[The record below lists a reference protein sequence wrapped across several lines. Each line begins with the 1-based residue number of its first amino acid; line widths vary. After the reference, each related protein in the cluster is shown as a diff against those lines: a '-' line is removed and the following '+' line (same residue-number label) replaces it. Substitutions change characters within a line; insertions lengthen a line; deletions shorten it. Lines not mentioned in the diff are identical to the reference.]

1 MNLPMAH
8 LVQLA
13 EEFAPFVALYVP
25 GSHGVQDAVPG
36 AFQKPAVQHAPA
48 PAELPSPKAHAAQ
61 TDAPV
66 AEVYLPVSHS
76 VQEREP
82 MASVALPNGQGV
94 QNALPLPLY
103 CPDWQIKQSCSD
115 VPPGL
120 RLYLP
125 APQVEHSEVLK
136 AVVYLP
142 GSHGVHSLA
151 PSTLT
156 EPAAHCLQASPLA
169 LPALGLYL
177 PGAHLVQSVLLLE
190 PILAL

>member
-1 MNLPMAH
+1 
-8 LVQLA
+8 
-13 EEFAPFVALYVP
+13 
-25 GSHGVQDAVPG
+25 
-36 AFQKPAVQHAPA
+36 
-48 PAELPSPKAHAAQ
+48 
-61 TDAPV
+61 
-66 AEVYLPVSHS
+66 
-76 VQEREP
+76 

-103 CPDWQIKQSCSD
+103 CPDWQIKQTCSD

-190 PILAL
+190 RMLAL